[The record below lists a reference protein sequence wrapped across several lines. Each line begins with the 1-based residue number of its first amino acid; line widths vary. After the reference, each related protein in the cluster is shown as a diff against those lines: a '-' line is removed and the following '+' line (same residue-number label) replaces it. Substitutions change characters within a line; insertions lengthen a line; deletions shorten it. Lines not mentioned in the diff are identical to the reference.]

1 LGVTS
6 WNGVFCPLVT
16 PFNFEEELYPA
27 KILHNIARLESI
39 ALAGYV
45 VASPTGEGEMLS
57 FDETIRL
64 LELVAGATKKPKV
77 VSTHLASVR
86 ESARLIGAA
95 SELGYAGAIVD
106 RGDDFHIRCVQDRV
120 SLPVLREPLNA
131 PPLANAVPYV
141 YQTIFEAERSRETE
155 AANDWRE
162 RLKPALAAFERYG
175 VPGLKCVMDRF
186 GYYGGPPRLP
196 RVPLKSSEAAE
207 MAAAFD
213 GLRS

>member
-1 LGVTS
+1 MAS
-6 WNGVFCPLVT
+6 WNGVFCPLIT

-45 VASPTGEGEMLS
+45 VASHTGEGKMLS
-57 FDETIRL
+57 FDETVRL
-64 LELVAGATKKPKV
+64 LELVAGATKKPKI

-95 SELGYAGAIVD
+95 SELGYAGAIVES
-106 RGDDFHIRCVQDRV
+106 GGDFHIRCVQDRV
-120 SLPVLREPLNA
+120 AIPVLRQPLHA

-141 YQTIFEAERSRETE
+141 YQTIFEAERSRELE
-155 AANDWRE
+155 AAQDWRD
-162 RLKPALAAFERYG
+162 RLKPALAALEKYG
-175 VPGLKCVMDRF
+175 VPGLKSVMDGF

-196 RVPLKSSEAAE
+196 RVPLKPSEAAE
-207 MAAAFD
+207 MAATFD